1 MYAALPGADEG
12 RAGGGA
18 AYTIG
23 GRDQLAWQVY
33 NLRMSSTAA
42 IEPHGKPDGELTRS
56 ITGRLLFFYVLGD
69 VLGSGVYVLIGLVA
83 GAVGGAFWIAFA
95 AGVTLATITGLAYAE
110 LATKFPQAA
119 GASLYVNKAFRNPV
133 LTFLITICSLSAVFA
148 ASGSLATGFAR
159 YFGSI
164 FDLVPALLVTL
175 VFIALLTLVN
185 FIGITESVVINMI
198 MTFIEISGLILVMV
212 IGVIVVVRGDA
223 DFGVLTSFTAEGNP
237 IFAIVAGVALAFFA
251 MTGFENAANV
261 AEETINPAKNFPR
274 ALIGGMVAAGVIYV
288 LVAMSAA
295 LVVPVATLAGADA
308 ALLEVVR
315 AGVLPGSVEVMLK
328 VFAVVAMIA
337 ITNTTL
343 VSVVTQSR
351 ILYGMGREDVVPAVF
366 SKIHPTRRSPYVALL
381 FSALVVAALLVI
393 GEVLSGV
400 DPDLDIVGR
409 LATVTVV
416 FLLFIYALVIVS
428 TLKLRGEGETEDS
441 YRANTAL
448 LYLGVLGNIVLLGY
462 VVIDDPGSL
471 YWVGGLLALGGA
483 LYLAQ
488 RASNARGSS
497 GHATDGRA

>member
-1 MYAALPGADEG
+1 
-12 RAGGGA
+12 
-18 AYTIG
+18 
-23 GRDQLAWQVY
+23 
-33 NLRMSSTAA
+33 MSSHAA
-42 IEPHGKPDGELTRS
+42 IEPAGAPQGELTRS

-95 AGVTLATITGLAYAE
+95 AGVALATITGLAYAE
-110 LATKFPQAA
+110 LATKYPQAA

-175 VFIALLTLVN
+175 VFIVLLTIVN
-185 FIGITESVVINMI
+185 FIGITESVVVNMV
-198 MTFIEISGLILVMV
+198 MTFVEVFGLIVVMV
-212 IGVIVVVRGDA
+212 IGILVVVQGDA
-223 DFGVLTSFTAEGNP
+223 DFSVLTSFTAEGNP

-261 AEETINPAKNFPR
+261 AEETINPSKTFPR
-274 ALIGGMVAAGVIYV
+274 ALIGGMLAAGVIYV

-295 LVVPVATLAGADA
+295 LTVPVKTLAGAEA

-315 AGVLPGSVEVMLK
+315 ADVLPGSVDVLLK
-328 VFAVVAMIA
+328 VFAVIAMIA

-351 ILYGMGREDVVPAVF
+351 ILYGMAREDVVPSVF
-366 SKIHPTRRSPYVALL
+366 AKVHPTRRSPSVALG
-381 FSALVVAALLVI
+381 FSAVVVAALLVI
-393 GEVLSGV
+393 GDLLSRV
-400 DPDLDIVGR
+400 YEDLDIVGR

-428 TLKLRGEGETEDS
+428 ALKLRGDGETGDS

-448 LYLGVLGNIVLLGY
+448 LYLGVIGNVVLLGY
-462 VVIDDPGSL
+462 VVIDDPASL
-471 YWVGGLLALGGA
+471 YWVGGLLALGVG

-488 RASNARGSS
+488 RLKGGPTRPGAA
-497 GHATDGRA
+497 ADGRV

>member
-1 MYAALPGADEG
+1 
-12 RAGGGA
+12 
-18 AYTIG
+18 
-23 GRDQLAWQVY
+23 
-33 NLRMSSTAA
+33 MSSPAA
-42 IEPHGKPDGELTRS
+42 AAPAGAPSGELTRS

-110 LATKFPQAA
+110 LATKFPRAA

-159 YFGSI
+159 YFGTL
-164 FDLVPALLVTL
+164 FELVPTLLVTL
-175 VFIALLTLVN
+175 AFIVVLTIVN
-185 FIGITESVVINMI
+185 FIGITESVVVNMV
-198 MTFIEISGLILVMV
+198 MTFVEISGLVLVMI
-212 IGVIVVVRGDA
+212 IGVIVVARGDA

-261 AEETINPAKNFPR
+261 AEETINPSKTFPR

-288 LVAMSAA
+288 LVAVSAA
-295 LVVPVATLAGADA
+295 LVVPVGTLAGADA

-315 AGVLPGSVEVMLK
+315 ADVLPGSAAVMLN
-328 VFAVVAMIA
+328 VFAVIAMIA

-351 ILYGMGREDVVPAVF
+351 ILYGMAHEDVVPAVF
-366 SKIHPTRRSPYVALL
+366 ARVHPARRSPYVALV
-381 FSALVVAALLVI
+381 FSAVVVASLLII
-393 GEVLSGV
+393 GDLLSRV
-400 DPDLDIVGR
+400 DDSLDVVGR

-428 TLKLRGEGETEDS
+428 ALKLRGQGETADS
-441 YRANTAL
+441 YRANTPL
-448 LYLGVLGNIVLLGY
+448 LYLGVLGNAVLLGY
-462 VVIDDPGSL
+462 VVIDDPRSL
-471 YWVGGLLALGGA
+471 FWVAGLLAVGVVLYLVQRLLAGRSRTGLPTGGGA
-483 LYLAQ
+483 
-488 RASNARGSS
+488 
-497 GHATDGRA
+497 

>member
-1 MYAALPGADEG
+1 
-12 RAGGGA
+12 
-18 AYTIG
+18 
-23 GRDQLAWQVY
+23 
-33 NLRMSSTAA
+33 MSSHAVTGTA
-42 IEPHGKPDGELTRS
+42 GTPDGDELTRS

-69 VLGSGVYVLIGLVA
+69 VLGSGIYVLIGLVA

-119 GASLYVNKAFRNPV
+119 GAALYVNKAFRNPV

-159 YFGSI
+159 YFGEI

-175 VFIALLTLVN
+175 VFIVVLTIVN
-185 FIGITESVVINMI
+185 FVGIT
-198 MTFIEISGLILVMV
+198 
-212 IGVIVVVRGDA
+212 VVVQGDA
-223 DFGVLTSFTAEGNP
+223 DFGVLTEFTAEGSP
-237 IFAIVAGVALAFFA
+237 VVAVIAGVALAFFA

-261 AEETINPAKNFPR
+261 AEETINPSKTFPR

-295 LVVPVATLAGADA
+295 LVVPVGTLAEADA

-315 AGVLPGSVEVMLK
+315 ADVLPGSVDVMLK
-328 VFAVVAMIA
+328 IFAVIAMIA

-351 ILYGMGREDVVPAVF
+351 ILYGMAREDVVPRPFAKV
-366 SKIHPTRRSPYVALL
+366 HPARRSPYVSLV

-393 GEVLSGV
+393 GELLSNV
-400 DPDLDIVGR
+400 DASLDIVGR

-428 TLKLRGEGETEDS
+428 CLKLRGEGETADS

-448 LYLGVLGNIVLLGY
+448 LYLGVVGNVVLLGY
-462 VVIDDPGSL
+462 VVYDDPRSL
-471 YWVGGLLALGGA
+471 FWVGGLLALGVG
-483 LYLAQ
+483 LYVAQ
-488 RASNARGSS
+488 RLTAGKRGT
-497 GHATDGRA
+497 GATTGRGA

>member
-1 MYAALPGADEG
+1 
-12 RAGGGA
+12 
-18 AYTIG
+18 
-23 GRDQLAWQVY
+23 
-33 NLRMSSTAA
+33 MSSHAA
-42 IEPHGKPDGELTRS
+42 TEPAGATPPELTRS

-95 AGVTLATITGLAYAE
+95 TGVTLATITGLAYAE
-110 LATKFPQAA
+110 LATKYPQAA
-119 GASLYVNKAFRNPV
+119 GASLYVNKAFKNPV
-133 LTFLITICSLSAVFA
+133 LTFLVTICSLSAVFA

-175 VFIALLTLVN
+175 VFILVLTIVN
-185 FIGITESVVINMI
+185 FIGITESVVVNMI
-198 MTFIEISGLILVMV
+198 MTFVEIFGLILVMV
-212 IGVIVVVRGDA
+212 IGIIVVVQGNA
-223 DFGVLTSFTAEGNP
+223 DFGVLTSFDAEGNP

-261 AEETINPAKNFPR
+261 AEETINPSKTFPR
-274 ALIGGMVAAGVIYV
+274 ALIGGMLAAGAIYV

-295 LVVPVATLAGADA
+295 LVVPVDTLAGAEA

-315 AGVLPGSVEVMLK
+315 AGVLPGSVEVLLK
-328 VFAVVAMIA
+328 VFAVIAMIA

-351 ILYGMGREDVVPAVF
+351 ILYGMSREDVVPAVF
-366 SKIHPTRRSPYVALL
+366 SKIHPARRSPYVALG
-381 FSALVVAALLVI
+381 FSAVVVAALLII
-393 GEVLSGV
+393 GSVLSRV

-428 TLKLRGEGETEDS
+428 TLKLRGQGETEDS
-441 YRANTAL
+441 FRANTPL
-448 LYLGVLGNIVLLGY
+448 LYVGVVGNVVLLSY

-471 YWVGGLLALGGA
+471 YWVGGLLALGAA

-488 RASNARGSS
+488 RLTGGRRGPGVTTGGSV
-497 GHATDGRA
+497 